1 MTDKLE
7 VVSDPGEESCVI
19 NGKHKCNEINYH
31 RKVIKKNKRKGVE
44 HVNWFGKTVAACM
57 TEEQCGP
64 KMKAHI
70 NSGVTLIVD
79 RYAYSG
85 VAFSA
90 AKEGMDIEWCK
101 EPEAGLPKPDA
112 VFFLTLSPEALA
124 RRGGFGEERYEATD
138 FQENVRN
145 NYRKLEEDSW
155 QNILM
160 QLKCPAIYLRL
171 DLCPAEVSTQ
181 PVVAILAARRKLVVM
196 CWDSVEKWSCYST
209 INTIRPGPVL
219 LMSSSVADG
228 RYTRR
233 STAFHP

>member
-1 MTDKLE
+1 MLSMYT
-7 VVSDPGEESCVI
+7 
-19 NGKHKCNEINYH
+19 
-31 RKVIKKNKRKGVE
+31 KRGALIVFE
-44 HVNWFGKTVAACM
+44 GCDRAGKTTQVKKLLTALQQTNINAEIM
-57 TEEQCGP
+57 TFPDRSTEIGQVIHNYLTRKTNMSDKAIHLLFSANRWEMEP

-155 QNILM
+155 QIIDADRDIEILHE
-160 QLKCPAIYLRL
+160 
-171 DLCPAEVSTQ
+171 D
-181 PVVAILAARRKLVVM
+181 ILARAVTV
-196 CWDSVEKWSCYST
+196 
-209 INTIRPGPVL
+209 INK
-219 LMSSSVADG
+219 ADENLG
-228 RYTRR
+228 QLW
-233 STAFHP
+233 